1 MIINTNPQC
10 AILRLLYSSELVVC
24 GTMNH
29 SHLCASQA
37 GLYTA
42 VAIYFL
48 CGNAVLLP
56 W

>member
-1 MIINTNPQC
+1 MRIKTNPQC
-10 AILRLLYSSELVVC
+10 AVPGLLYSSELVVC

-29 SHLCASQA
+29 SQLCASQA

-48 CGNAVLLP
+48 CGNAALLP